1 MQTSASSQAASSSS
15 AKSSNNPIP
24 YTIMHL
30 PLDIFLALRYL
41 RPKRTFVSF
50 ITLLSILGPTLGVA
64 ILLIVNS
71 IMAGFGKDI
80 QENIMS
86 WQAHLHVF
94 PNMKTTM
101 DEPEKIMDILEKHG
115 VKASPLIQD
124 SALIQV
130 RATTL
135 SGDTEQLIQPKVV
148 YGIDPDREGAVT
160 GLKGAMLYGKFNIEE
175 GEAIV
180 GDRLASSTGLRIGS
194 SFLIHSPARL
204 TQNVKWDQ
212 DGQVHIGQPDEVY
225 LPEEV
230 KVVGIFSMG
239 FAEFDENVIFVR
251 RDQAADLFGY
261 DWGSA
266 TSIQGKVPDPMQMD
280 KLVQELTG
288 LINEPNRLRQFRI
301 VTWKERNMMLFNTL
315 QVEKKL
321 MAFLMT
327 FILLVASFSIAA
339 TLITVVV
346 QKTREIG
353 TLKAVGVSSWTV
365 ARIFMFQGA
374 VIGVF
379 GTTFGITLGLL
390 VIHYRNAIAAV
401 LSKIMGHDV
410 FPAELYH
417 LNHLPALWTASD
429 LVTVSILSM
438 TVCIL
443 AALIP
448 AIFASALPPAKSLQD
463 NN

>member
-1 MQTSASSQAASSSS
+1 
-15 AKSSNNPIP
+15 
-24 YTIMHL
+24 MHL

-94 PNMKTTM
+94 PNMKSTM
-101 DEPEKIMDILEKHG
+101 DEPDKIIEILEKHG

-130 RATTL
+130 KASTL
-135 SGDTEQLIQPKVV
+135 SGEEEQVIQPKVV
-148 YGIDPDREGAVT
+148 YGIDPAREGEVT
-160 GLKGAMLYGKFNIEE
+160 GIKGAMIYGKFDIEE
-175 GEAIV
+175 GEALV
-180 GDRLASSTGLRIGS
+180 GDRLANAVGLRIGS

-204 TQNVKWDQ
+204 TQNVKWDK
-212 DGQVHIGQPDEVY
+212 DGQVHVGQPDEVY

-251 RDQAADLFGY
+251 RDQAADLFGF
-261 DWGSA
+261 DWGTA
-266 TSIQGKVPDPMQMD
+266 TSVQGKVPDPMQMD
-280 KLVQELTG
+280 KLVKELNDD
-288 LINEPNRLRQFRI
+288 INEPNRLRRFKI
-301 VTWKERNMMLFNTL
+301 VTWKERNQMLFNTL

-374 VIGVF
+374 AIGVF

-390 VIHYRNAIAAV
+390 VIHYRNAIAAI
-401 LSKIMGHDV
+401 LSKILGHDV
-410 FPAELYH
+410 FPPELYH
-417 LNHLPALWTASD
+417 LNHLPALWTGKD

>member
-1 MQTSASSQAASSSS
+1 
-15 AKSSNNPIP
+15 
-24 YTIMHL
+24 MHL

-94 PNMKTTM
+94 PNMKSTM
-101 DEPEKIMDILEKHG
+101 DDPEKIIGILEKHG

-130 RATTL
+130 KASTL
-135 SGDTEQLIQPKVV
+135 SGETEQVIQPKVV
-148 YGIDPDREGAVT
+148 YGIDPAREGEVT
-160 GLKGAMLYGKFNIEE
+160 GIKGAMIYGKFDIEE
-175 GEAIV
+175 GEALV
-180 GDRLASSTGLRIGS
+180 GDRLANAVGLRIGA

-204 TQNVKWDQ
+204 TQNVKWDK
-212 DGQVHIGQPDEVY
+212 DGQVHVGQPDEVY

-261 DWGSA
+261 DWGTA
-266 TSIQGKVPDPMQMD
+266 TSVQGKVPDPMQMD
-280 KLVQELTG
+280 KLMQELNG
-288 LINEPNRLRQFRI
+288 DINEPNRLRRFKI
-301 VTWKERNMMLFNTL
+301 VTWKERNQMLFSTL

-374 VIGVF
+374 AIGVF

-390 VIHYRNAIAAV
+390 VIHYRNAIAAI
-401 LSKIMGHDV
+401 LSKILGHDV
-410 FPAELYH
+410 FPPELYH
-417 LNHLPALWTASD
+417 LNHLPALWTAND

>member
-1 MQTSASSQAASSSS
+1 
-15 AKSSNNPIP
+15 
-24 YTIMHL
+24 MHL
-30 PLDIFLALRYL
+30 PIDIFLALRYL

-94 PNMKTTM
+94 PNMKSTM
-101 DEPEKIMDILEKHG
+101 DEPDKIIEILEKHG

-130 RATTL
+130 KASTL
-135 SGDTEQLIQPKVV
+135 SGEEEQVIQPKVV
-148 YGIDPDREGAVT
+148 YGIDPAREGEVT
-160 GLKGAMLYGKFNIEE
+160 GIKGAMIYGKFDIEE
-175 GEAIV
+175 GEALV
-180 GDRLASSTGLRIGS
+180 GDRLANAVGLRIGS

-204 TQNVKWDQ
+204 TQNVKWDK
-212 DGQVHIGQPDEVY
+212 DGQVHVGQPDEVY

-251 RDQAADLFGY
+251 RDQAADLFGF
-261 DWGSA
+261 DWGTA
-266 TSIQGKVPDPMQMD
+266 TSVQGKVPDPMQMD
-280 KLVQELTG
+280 KLVKELNDD
-288 LINEPNRLRQFRI
+288 INEPNRLRRFKI
-301 VTWKERNMMLFNTL
+301 VTWKERNQMLFNTL

-374 VIGVF
+374 AIGVF

-390 VIHYRNAIAAV
+390 VIHYRNAIAAI
-401 LSKIMGHDV
+401 LSKILGHDV
-410 FPAELYH
+410 FPPELYH
-417 LNHLPALWTASD
+417 LNHLPALWTGND

>member
-1 MQTSASSQAASSSS
+1 
-15 AKSSNNPIP
+15 
-24 YTIMHL
+24 MHL

-94 PNMKTTM
+94 PNMKSTM
-101 DEPEKIMDILEKHG
+101 DDPEKIIEILEKHG

-130 RATTL
+130 KASTL
-135 SGDTEQLIQPKVV
+135 SGESEQIIQPKVV
-148 YGIDPDREGAVT
+148 YGIDPAREGEVT
-160 GLKGAMLYGKFNIEE
+160 GIKGAMIYGKYDIEE

-180 GDRLASSTGLRIGS
+180 GDRLASATGLRIGS

-204 TQNVKWDQ
+204 TQNVKWDK
-212 DGQVHIGQPDEVY
+212 DGQVHVGQPDEVY

-239 FAEFDENVIFVR
+239 FAEFDDNVIFVR

-261 DWGSA
+261 DWGTA
-266 TSIQGKVPDPMQMD
+266 TSVEGKVPDPMQMD
-280 KLVQELTG
+280 KLMQELNSS
-288 LINEPNRLRQFRI
+288 INEPNRLRRFKI
-301 VTWKERNMMLFNTL
+301 VTWKERNQMLFSTL

-374 VIGVF
+374 AIGVF

-390 VIHYRNAIAAV
+390 VIHYRNAIAAI

-410 FPAELYH
+410 FPPELYH

>member
-1 MQTSASSQAASSSS
+1 
-15 AKSSNNPIP
+15 
-24 YTIMHL
+24 MHL
-30 PLDIFLALRYL
+30 PIDIFLALRYL

-94 PNMKTTM
+94 PNMKSTM
-101 DEPEKIMDILEKHG
+101 DEPDKIIEILEKHG

-124 SALIQV
+124 SALIQ
-130 RATTL
+130 AKASTL
-135 SGDTEQLIQPKVV
+135 SGEDEQVIQPKVV
-148 YGIDPDREGAVT
+148 YGIDPAREGEVT
-160 GLKGAMLYGKFNIEE
+160 GIKGAMIYGKFDIEE
-175 GEAIV
+175 GEALI
-180 GDRLASSTGLRIGS
+180 GDRLASAVGLRIGS

-204 TQNVKWDQ
+204 TQNVKWDK
-212 DGQVHIGQPDEVY
+212 DGQVHVGQPDEVY

-239 FAEFDENVIFVR
+239 FAEFDESVIFVR

-261 DWGSA
+261 DWGTA
-266 TSIQGKVPDPMQMD
+266 TSVQGKVPDPMSMD
-280 KLVQELTG
+280 KLVQELNG
-288 LINEPNRLRQFRI
+288 DINEPNRLRRFKI
-301 VTWKERNMMLFNTL
+301 VTWKERNQMLFNTL

-374 VIGVF
+374 AIGVF

-390 VIHYRNAIAAV
+390 VIHYRNGIAAI
-401 LSKIMGHDV
+401 LSKILGHDV
-410 FPAELYH
+410 FPPELYH
-417 LNHLPALWTASD
+417 LNHLPALWTSSD

>member
-1 MQTSASSQAASSSS
+1 
-15 AKSSNNPIP
+15 
-24 YTIMHL
+24 MHL

-101 DEPEKIMDILEKHG
+101 DEPEKIMEILEKHG

>member
-1 MQTSASSQAASSSS
+1 
-15 AKSSNNPIP
+15 
-24 YTIMHL
+24 MHL

-94 PNMKTTM
+94 PNMKSTM
-101 DEPEKIMDILEKHG
+101 DDPEKIIEILEKHG

-130 RATTL
+130 KASTL
-135 SGDTEQLIQPKVV
+135 SGETEQVIQPKVV
-148 YGIDPDREGAVT
+148 YGIDPAREGEVT
-160 GLKGAMLYGKFNIEE
+160 GIKGAMIYGKFDIEE
-175 GEAIV
+175 GEALV
-180 GDRLASSTGLRIGS
+180 GDRLANAVGLRIGS

-204 TQNVKWDQ
+204 TQNVKWDK
-212 DGQVHIGQPDEVY
+212 DGQVHVGQPDEVY

-261 DWGSA
+261 DWGTA
-266 TSIQGKVPDPMQMD
+266 TSVQGKVPDPMQMD
-280 KLVQELTG
+280 KLMQELNSS
-288 LINEPNRLRQFRI
+288 INEPNRLRRFKI
-301 VTWKERNMMLFNTL
+301 VTWKERNQMLFSTL

-374 VIGVF
+374 AIGVF

-390 VIHYRNAIAAV
+390 VIHYRNAIAAI

-410 FPAELYH
+410 FPPELYH
-417 LNHLPALWTASD
+417 LNHLPALWTGSD

>member
-1 MQTSASSQAASSSS
+1 
-15 AKSSNNPIP
+15 
-24 YTIMHL
+24 
-30 PLDIFLALRYL
+30 
-41 RPKRTFVSF
+41 SF

-94 PNMKTTM
+94 PNMKSTM
-101 DEPEKIMDILEKHG
+101 DDPEKIIEILEKHG

-130 RATTL
+130 KASTL
-135 SGDTEQLIQPKVV
+135 SGETEQVIQPKVV
-148 YGIDPDREGAVT
+148 YGIDPAREGEVT
-160 GLKGAMLYGKFNIEE
+160 GIKGAMIYGKFDIEE
-175 GEAIV
+175 GEALV
-180 GDRLASSTGLRIGS
+180 GDRLANAVGLRIGS

-204 TQNVKWDQ
+204 TQNVKWDK
-212 DGQVHIGQPDEVY
+212 DGQVHVGQPDEVY

-261 DWGSA
+261 DWGTA
-266 TSIQGKVPDPMQMD
+266 TSVQGKVPDPMQMD
-280 KLVQELTG
+280 KLMQELNSS
-288 LINEPNRLRQFRI
+288 INEPNRLRRFKI
-301 VTWKERNMMLFNTL
+301 VTWKERNQMLFSTL

-374 VIGVF
+374 AIGVF

-390 VIHYRNAIAAV
+390 VIHYRNAIAAI

-410 FPAELYH
+410 FPPELYH

>member
-1 MQTSASSQAASSSS
+1 M
-15 AKSSNNPIP
+15 
-24 YTIMHL
+24 
-30 PLDIFLALRYL
+30 RYL

-94 PNMKTTM
+94 PNMKSTM
-101 DEPEKIMDILEKHG
+101 DNPEKIIEILEKHG

-130 RATTL
+130 KASTL
-135 SGDTEQLIQPKVV
+135 SGESEQIIQPKVV
-148 YGIDPDREGAVT
+148 YGIDPAREGEVT
-160 GLKGAMLYGKFNIEE
+160 GIKGAMIYGKFDIEE
-175 GEAIV
+175 GEALV
-180 GDRLASSTGLRIGS
+180 GDRLANAVGLRIGS

-204 TQNVKWDQ
+204 TQNVKWDK
-212 DGQVHIGQPDEVY
+212 DGQVHVGQPDEVY

-261 DWGSA
+261 DWGTA
-266 TSIQGKVPDPMQMD
+266 TSVQGKVPDPMQMD
-280 KLVQELTG
+280 KLMQELNSS
-288 LINEPNRLRQFRI
+288 INEPNRLRRFKI
-301 VTWKERNMMLFNTL
+301 VTWKERNQMLFSTL

-374 VIGVF
+374 AIGVF

-390 VIHYRNAIAAV
+390 VIHYRNAIAAI

-410 FPAELYH
+410 FPPELYH

-463 NN
+463 DN

>member
-1 MQTSASSQAASSSS
+1 
-15 AKSSNNPIP
+15 
-24 YTIMHL
+24 MHL

-94 PNMKTTM
+94 PNMKSTM
-101 DEPEKIMDILEKHG
+101 DEPEKIIEILEKHG

-130 RATTL
+130 KASTL
-135 SGDTEQLIQPKVV
+135 SGETEQVIQPKVV
-148 YGIDPDREGAVT
+148 YGIDPAREGEVT
-160 GLKGAMLYGKFNIEE
+160 GIKGAMIYGKFDIEE
-175 GEAIV
+175 GEALV
-180 GDRLASSTGLRIGS
+180 GDRLANAVGLRIGS

-204 TQNVKWDQ
+204 TQNVKWDK
-212 DGQVHIGQPDEVY
+212 DGQVHVGQPDEVY

-261 DWGSA
+261 DWGTA
-266 TSIQGKVPDPMQMD
+266 TSVQGKVPDPMQMD
-280 KLVQELTG
+280 KLIQELNG
-288 LINEPNRLRQFRI
+288 DINEPNRLRRFKI
-301 VTWKERNMMLFNTL
+301 VTWKERNQMLFSTL

-374 VIGVF
+374 AIGVF

-390 VIHYRNAIAAV
+390 VIHYRNAIAAI
-401 LSKIMGHDV
+401 LSKILGHDV
-410 FPAELYH
+410 FPPELYH
-417 LNHLPALWTASD
+417 LNHLPALWTAND

>member
-1 MQTSASSQAASSSS
+1 
-15 AKSSNNPIP
+15 
-24 YTIMHL
+24 MHL

-101 DEPEKIMDILEKHG
+101 DEPEKIIELLEKHG

-130 RATTL
+130 RASTL
-135 SGDTEQLIQPKVV
+135 SGESEQVIQPKVV
-148 YGIDPDREGAVT
+148 YGIDPAREGEVT
-160 GLKGAMLYGKFNIEE
+160 GIKGAMIYGKFDIEE
-175 GEAIV
+175 GEALV
-180 GDRLASSTGLRIGS
+180 GDRLANAVGLRIGS

-204 TQNVKWDQ
+204 TQNVKWDK
-212 DGQVHIGQPDEVY
+212 DGQVHVGQPDEVY

-261 DWGSA
+261 DWGTA
-266 TSIQGKVPDPMQMD
+266 TSVQGKVPDPMQMD
-280 KLVQELTG
+280 KLMQELNSS
-288 LINEPNRLRQFRI
+288 INEPNRLRRFKI
-301 VTWKERNMMLFNTL
+301 VTWKERNQMLFSTL

-353 TLKAVGVSSWTV
+353 TLKTVGVSSWTV

-374 VIGVF
+374 AIGVF

-390 VIHYRNAIAAV
+390 VIHYRNAIAAI

-410 FPAELYH
+410 FPPELYH

>member
-1 MQTSASSQAASSSS
+1 
-15 AKSSNNPIP
+15 
-24 YTIMHL
+24 MHL

-94 PNMKTTM
+94 PNMKSTM
-101 DEPEKIMDILEKHG
+101 DEPEKIIEILEKHG
-115 VKASPLIQD
+115 IKASPLIQD

-130 RATTL
+130 KASTL
-135 SGDTEQLIQPKVV
+135 SGETEQVIQPKVV
-148 YGIDPDREGAVT
+148 YGIDPDREGEVT
-160 GLKGAMLYGKFNIEE
+160 GIKGAMIYGKFDIEE
-175 GEAIV
+175 GEALV
-180 GDRLASSTGLRIGS
+180 GDRLANAVGLRIGS

-204 TQNVKWDQ
+204 TQNVKWDK
-212 DGQVHIGQPDEVY
+212 DGQVHVGQPDEVY

-261 DWGSA
+261 DWGTA
-266 TSIQGKVPDPMQMD
+266 TSVQGKVPDPMQMD
-280 KLVQELTG
+280 KLMQELNSS
-288 LINEPNRLRQFRI
+288 INEPNRLRRFKI
-301 VTWKERNMMLFNTL
+301 VTWKERNQMLFSTL

-374 VIGVF
+374 AIGVF

-390 VIHYRNAIAAV
+390 VIHYRNGIAAI

-410 FPAELYH
+410 FPPELYH

>member
-1 MQTSASSQAASSSS
+1 
-15 AKSSNNPIP
+15 
-24 YTIMHL
+24 MHL

-94 PNMKTTM
+94 PNMKSTM
-101 DEPEKIMDILEKHG
+101 DEPEKIIEILEKHG

-130 RATTL
+130 KASTL
-135 SGDTEQLIQPKVV
+135 SGETEQVIQPKVV
-148 YGIDPDREGAVT
+148 YGIDPAREGEVT
-160 GLKGAMLYGKFNIEE
+160 GIQGAMIYGKFDIEE
-175 GEAIV
+175 GEALV
-180 GDRLASSTGLRIGS
+180 GDRLANAVGLRIGS

-204 TQNVKWDQ
+204 TQNVKWDK
-212 DGQVHIGQPDEVY
+212 DGQVHVGQPDEVY

-261 DWGSA
+261 DWGTA
-266 TSIQGKVPDPMQMD
+266 TSVQGKVPDPMQMD
-280 KLVQELTG
+280 KLMQELNG
-288 LINEPNRLRQFRI
+288 DINEPNRLRRFKI
-301 VTWKERNMMLFNTL
+301 VTWKERNQMLFSTL

-374 VIGVF
+374 AIGVF

-390 VIHYRNAIAAV
+390 VIHYRNAIAAI
-401 LSKIMGHDV
+401 LSKILGHDV
-410 FPAELYH
+410 FPPELYH
-417 LNHLPALWTASD
+417 LNHLPALWTAND

>member
-1 MQTSASSQAASSSS
+1 
-15 AKSSNNPIP
+15 
-24 YTIMHL
+24 MHL

-94 PNMKTTM
+94 PNMKSTM
-101 DEPEKIMDILEKHG
+101 DEPEKIIEILEKHG

-130 RATTL
+130 KASTL
-135 SGDTEQLIQPKVV
+135 SGETEQVIQPKVV
-148 YGIDPDREGAVT
+148 YGIDPAREGEVT
-160 GLKGAMLYGKFNIEE
+160 GIKGAMIYGKFDIEE
-175 GEAIV
+175 GEARV
-180 GDRLASSTGLRIGS
+180 GDRLANAVGLRIGS

-204 TQNVKWDQ
+204 TQNVKWDK
-212 DGQVHIGQPDEVY
+212 DGQVHVGQPDEVY

-261 DWGSA
+261 DWGTA
-266 TSIQGKVPDPMQMD
+266 TSVQGKVPDPMQMD
-280 KLVQELTG
+280 KLMQELNG
-288 LINEPNRLRQFRI
+288 DINEPNRLRRFKI
-301 VTWKERNMMLFNTL
+301 VTWKERNQMLFSTL

-374 VIGVF
+374 AIGVF

-390 VIHYRNAIAAV
+390 VIHYRNAIAAI
-401 LSKIMGHDV
+401 LSKILGHDV
-410 FPAELYH
+410 FPPELYH
-417 LNHLPALWTASD
+417 LNHLPALWTAND

>member
-1 MQTSASSQAASSSS
+1 
-15 AKSSNNPIP
+15 
-24 YTIMHL
+24 MHL

-94 PNMKTTM
+94 PNMKSTM
-101 DEPEKIMDILEKHG
+101 DEPEKIIEILEKHG

-130 RATTL
+130 KASTL
-135 SGDTEQLIQPKVV
+135 SGETEQVIQPKVV
-148 YGIDPDREGAVT
+148 YGIDPAREGEVT
-160 GLKGAMLYGKFNIEE
+160 GIKGAMIYGKFDIEE
-175 GEAIV
+175 GEALI
-180 GDRLASSTGLRIGS
+180 GDRLANAVGLRIGS

-204 TQNVKWDQ
+204 TQNVKWDK
-212 DGQVHIGQPDEVY
+212 DGQVHVGQPDEVY

-261 DWGSA
+261 DWGTA
-266 TSIQGKVPDPMQMD
+266 TSVQGKVPDPMQMD
-280 KLVQELTG
+280 KLMQELNG
-288 LINEPNRLRQFRI
+288 DINEPNRLRRFKI
-301 VTWKERNMMLFNTL
+301 VTWKERNQMLFSTL

-374 VIGVF
+374 AIGVF

-390 VIHYRNAIAAV
+390 VIHYRNAIAAI
-401 LSKIMGHDV
+401 LSKILGHDV
-410 FPAELYH
+410 FPPELYH
-417 LNHLPALWTASD
+417 LNHLPALWTAND

>member
-1 MQTSASSQAASSSS
+1 
-15 AKSSNNPIP
+15 
-24 YTIMHL
+24 MHL

-64 ILLIVNS
+64 SLLIVKS

-94 PNMKTTM
+94 PNMKSTM
-101 DEPEKIMDILEKHG
+101 DEPEKIIEILEKHG

-130 RATTL
+130 KASTL
-135 SGDTEQLIQPKVV
+135 SGETEQVIQPKVV
-148 YGIDPDREGAVT
+148 YGIDPAREGEVT
-160 GLKGAMLYGKFNIEE
+160 GIKGAMIYGKFDIEE
-175 GEAIV
+175 GEALI
-180 GDRLASSTGLRIGS
+180 GDRLANAVGLRIGS

-204 TQNVKWDQ
+204 TQNVKWDK
-212 DGQVHIGQPDEVY
+212 DGQVHVGQPDEVY

-261 DWGSA
+261 DWGTA
-266 TSIQGKVPDPMQMD
+266 TSVQGKVPDPMQMD
-280 KLVQELTG
+280 KLMQELNG
-288 LINEPNRLRQFRI
+288 DINEPNRLRRFKI
-301 VTWKERNMMLFNTL
+301 VTWKERNQMLFSTL

-374 VIGVF
+374 AIGVF

-390 VIHYRNAIAAV
+390 VIHYRNAIAAI

-410 FPAELYH
+410 FPPELYH

>member
-1 MQTSASSQAASSSS
+1 
-15 AKSSNNPIP
+15 
-24 YTIMHL
+24 MHL

-94 PNMKTTM
+94 PNMKSTM
-101 DEPEKIMDILEKHG
+101 DEPDKIIEILEKHG

-130 RATTL
+130 KASTL
-135 SGDTEQLIQPKVV
+135 SGEEEQVIQPKVV
-148 YGIDPDREGAVT
+148 YGIDPAREGEVT
-160 GLKGAMLYGKFNIEE
+160 GIKGAMIYGKFDIEE
-175 GEAIV
+175 GEALV
-180 GDRLASSTGLRIGS
+180 GDRLANAVGLRIGS

-204 TQNVKWDQ
+204 TQNVKWDK
-212 DGQVHIGQPDEVY
+212 DGQVHVGQPDEVY

-239 FAEFDENVIFVR
+239 FAEFDESVIFVR
-251 RDQAADLFGY
+251 RDQAADLFGF
-261 DWGSA
+261 DWGTA
-266 TSIQGKVPDPMQMD
+266 TSVQGKVPDPMQMD
-280 KLVQELTG
+280 KLVKELNDD
-288 LINEPNRLRQFRI
+288 INEPNRLRRFKI
-301 VTWKERNMMLFNTL
+301 VTWKERNQMLFNTL

-374 VIGVF
+374 AIGVF

-390 VIHYRNAIAAV
+390 VIHYRNGIAAI
-401 LSKIMGHDV
+401 LSKILGHDV
-410 FPAELYH
+410 FPPELYH

>member
-1 MQTSASSQAASSSS
+1 
-15 AKSSNNPIP
+15 
-24 YTIMHL
+24 MHL

-94 PNMKTTM
+94 PNMKSTM
-101 DEPEKIMDILEKHG
+101 DEPEKIIEILEKHG

-130 RATTL
+130 KASTL
-135 SGDTEQLIQPKVV
+135 SGETEQVIQPKVV
-148 YGIDPDREGAVT
+148 YGIDPAREGEVT
-160 GLKGAMLYGKFNIEE
+160 GIKGAMIYGKFDIEE
-175 GEAIV
+175 GEALV
-180 GDRLASSTGLRIGS
+180 GDRLANAVGLRIGS

-204 TQNVKWDQ
+204 TQNVKWDK
-212 DGQVHIGQPDEVY
+212 DGQVHVGQPDEVY

-239 FAEFDENVIFVR
+239 FAEFDESVIFVR

-261 DWGSA
+261 DWGTA
-266 TSIQGKVPDPMQMD
+266 TSVQGKVPDPMQMD
-280 KLVQELTG
+280 KLMQELNG
-288 LINEPNRLRQFRI
+288 DINEPNRLRRFKI
-301 VTWKERNMMLFNTL
+301 VTWKERNQMLFSTL

-374 VIGVF
+374 AIGVF

-390 VIHYRNAIAAV
+390 VIHYRNAIAAI
-401 LSKIMGHDV
+401 LSKILGHDV
-410 FPAELYH
+410 FPPELYH
-417 LNHLPALWTASD
+417 LNHLPALWTAND

>member
-1 MQTSASSQAASSSS
+1 
-15 AKSSNNPIP
+15 
-24 YTIMHL
+24 MHL

-94 PNMKTTM
+94 PNMKSTM
-101 DEPEKIMDILEKHG
+101 DEPEKIIEILEKHG

-130 RATTL
+130 KANTL
-135 SGDTEQLIQPKVV
+135 SGETEQVIQPKVV
-148 YGIDPDREGAVT
+148 YGIDPAREGEVT
-160 GLKGAMLYGKFNIEE
+160 GIKGAMIYGKFDIEE
-175 GEAIV
+175 GEALV
-180 GDRLASSTGLRIGS
+180 GDRLANAVGLRIGS

-204 TQNVKWDQ
+204 TQNVKWDK
-212 DGQVHIGQPDEVY
+212 DGQVHVGQPDEVY

-261 DWGSA
+261 DWGTA
-266 TSIQGKVPDPMQMD
+266 TSVQGKVPDPMQMD
-280 KLVQELTG
+280 KLMQELNG
-288 LINEPNRLRQFRI
+288 DINEPNRLRRFKI
-301 VTWKERNMMLFNTL
+301 VTWKERNQMLFSTL

-374 VIGVF
+374 AIGVF

-390 VIHYRNAIAAV
+390 VIHYRNAIAAI
-401 LSKIMGHDV
+401 LSKILGHDV
-410 FPAELYH
+410 FPPELYH
-417 LNHLPALWTASD
+417 LNHLPALWTAND

>member
-1 MQTSASSQAASSSS
+1 
-15 AKSSNNPIP
+15 
-24 YTIMHL
+24 MHL

-94 PNMKTTM
+94 PNMKSTM
-101 DEPEKIMDILEKHG
+101 DNPEKIIEILEKHG

-130 RATTL
+130 KASTL
-135 SGDTEQLIQPKVV
+135 SGESEQIIQPKVV
-148 YGIDPDREGAVT
+148 YGIDPAREGEVT
-160 GLKGAMLYGKFNIEE
+160 GIKGAMIYGKFDIEE
-175 GEAIV
+175 GEALV
-180 GDRLASSTGLRIGS
+180 GDRLANAVGLRIGS

-204 TQNVKWDQ
+204 TQNVKWDK
-212 DGQVHIGQPDEVY
+212 DGQVHVGQPDEVY

-261 DWGSA
+261 DWGTA
-266 TSIQGKVPDPMQMD
+266 TSVQGKVPDPMQMD
-280 KLVQELTG
+280 KLMQELNSS
-288 LINEPNRLRQFRI
+288 INEPNRLRRFQI
-301 VTWKERNMMLFNTL
+301 VTWKERNQMLFSTL

-374 VIGVF
+374 AIGVF

-390 VIHYRNAIAAV
+390 VIHYRNAIAAI

-410 FPAELYH
+410 FPPELYH

-443 AALIP
+443 AA
-448 AIFASALPPAKSLQD
+448 
-463 NN
+463 

>member
-1 MQTSASSQAASSSS
+1 
-15 AKSSNNPIP
+15 
-24 YTIMHL
+24 MHL

-94 PNMKTTM
+94 PNMKSTM
-101 DEPEKIMDILEKHG
+101 DDPEKIIAILEKHG

-130 RATTL
+130 KASTL
-135 SGDTEQLIQPKVV
+135 SGETEQVIQPKVV
-148 YGIDPDREGAVT
+148 YGIDPAREGEVT
-160 GLKGAMLYGKFNIEE
+160 GIKGAMIYGKFDIEE
-175 GEAIV
+175 GEALI
-180 GDRLASSTGLRIGS
+180 GDRLANAVGLRIGS

-204 TQNVKWDQ
+204 TQNVKWDK
-212 DGQVHIGQPDEVY
+212 DGQVHVGQPDEVY

-261 DWGSA
+261 DWGTA
-266 TSIQGKVPDPMQMD
+266 TSVQGKVPDPMQMD
-280 KLVQELTG
+280 KLMQELNG
-288 LINEPNRLRQFRI
+288 DINEPNRLRRFKI
-301 VTWKERNMMLFNTL
+301 VTWKERNQMLFSTL

-374 VIGVF
+374 AIGVF

-390 VIHYRNAIAAV
+390 VIHYRNAIAAI
-401 LSKIMGHDV
+401 LSKILGHDV
-410 FPAELYH
+410 FPPELYH
-417 LNHLPALWTASD
+417 LNHLPALWTAND

>member
-1 MQTSASSQAASSSS
+1 
-15 AKSSNNPIP
+15 
-24 YTIMHL
+24 MHL

-94 PNMKTTM
+94 PNMKSTM
-101 DEPEKIMDILEKHG
+101 DEPDKIIEILEKHG

-130 RATTL
+130 KASTL
-135 SGDTEQLIQPKVV
+135 SGEEEQVIQPKVV
-148 YGIDPDREGAVT
+148 YGIDPAREGEVT
-160 GLKGAMLYGKFNIEE
+160 GIKGAMIYGKFDIEE
-175 GEAIV
+175 GEALV
-180 GDRLASSTGLRIGS
+180 GDRLANAVGLRIGS

-204 TQNVKWDQ
+204 TQNVKWDK
-212 DGQVHIGQPDEVY
+212 DGQVHVGQPDEVY

-251 RDQAADLFGY
+251 RDQAADLFGF
-261 DWGSA
+261 DWGTA
-266 TSIQGKVPDPMQMD
+266 TSVQGKVPDPMQMD
-280 KLVQELTG
+280 KLVKELNDD
-288 LINEPNRLRQFRI
+288 INEPNRLRRFKI
-301 VTWKERNMMLFNTL
+301 VTWKERNQMLFNTL

-374 VIGVF
+374 AIGVF

-390 VIHYRNAIAAV
+390 VIHYRNAIAAI
-401 LSKIMGHDV
+401 LSKILGHDV
-410 FPAELYH
+410 FPPELYH
-417 LNHLPALWTASD
+417 LNHLPALWTAND

>member
-1 MQTSASSQAASSSS
+1 
-15 AKSSNNPIP
+15 
-24 YTIMHL
+24 MHL

-94 PNMKTTM
+94 PNMKSTM
-101 DEPEKIMDILEKHG
+101 DDPEKIIEILEKHG

-130 RATTL
+130 KASTL
-135 SGDTEQLIQPKVV
+135 SGETEQVIQPKVV
-148 YGIDPDREGAVT
+148 YGIDPAREGEVT
-160 GLKGAMLYGKFNIEE
+160 GIKGAMIYGKFDIEE
-175 GEAIV
+175 GEALV
-180 GDRLASSTGLRIGS
+180 GDRLANAVGLRIGS

-204 TQNVKWDQ
+204 TQNVKWDK
-212 DGQVHIGQPDEVY
+212 DGQVHVGQPDEVY

-261 DWGSA
+261 DWGTA
-266 TSIQGKVPDPMQMD
+266 TSVQGKVPDPMQMD
-280 KLVQELTG
+280 KLMQELNG
-288 LINEPNRLRQFRI
+288 DINEPNRLRRFKI
-301 VTWKERNMMLFNTL
+301 VTWKERNQMLFSTL

-374 VIGVF
+374 AIGVF

-390 VIHYRNAIAAV
+390 VIHYRNAIAAI
-401 LSKIMGHDV
+401 LSKILGHDV
-410 FPAELYH
+410 FPPELYH
-417 LNHLPALWTASD
+417 LNHLPALWTAND

>member
-1 MQTSASSQAASSSS
+1 
-15 AKSSNNPIP
+15 
-24 YTIMHL
+24 MHL

-94 PNMKTTM
+94 PNMKSTM
-101 DEPEKIMDILEKHG
+101 DEPEKIIEILEKHG

-130 RATTL
+130 KASTL
-135 SGDTEQLIQPKVV
+135 SGETEQVIQPKVV
-148 YGIDPDREGAVT
+148 YGIDPAREGEVT
-160 GLKGAMLYGKFNIEE
+160 GIKGAMIYGKFDIEE
-175 GEAIV
+175 GEALV
-180 GDRLASSTGLRIGS
+180 GDRLANAVGLRIGS

-204 TQNVKWDQ
+204 TQNVKWDK
-212 DGQVHIGQPDEVY
+212 DGQVHVGQPDEVY

-239 FAEFDENVIFVR
+239 FAEFDEKVIFVR

-261 DWGSA
+261 DWGTA
-266 TSIQGKVPDPMQMD
+266 TSVQGKVPDPMQMD
-280 KLVQELTG
+280 KLMQELNG
-288 LINEPNRLRQFRI
+288 DINEPNRLRRFKI
-301 VTWKERNMMLFNTL
+301 VTWKERNQMLFSTL

-374 VIGVF
+374 AIGVF

-390 VIHYRNAIAAV
+390 VIHYRNAIAAI
-401 LSKIMGHDV
+401 LSKILGHDV
-410 FPAELYH
+410 FPPELYH
-417 LNHLPALWTASD
+417 LNHLPALWTAND

>member
-1 MQTSASSQAASSSS
+1 
-15 AKSSNNPIP
+15 
-24 YTIMHL
+24 MHL

-94 PNMKTTM
+94 PNMKSTM
-101 DEPEKIMDILEKHG
+101 DEPDKIIEILEKHG

-130 RATTL
+130 KASTL
-135 SGDTEQLIQPKVV
+135 SGETEQVIQPKVV
-148 YGIDPDREGAVT
+148 YGIDPAREGEVT
-160 GLKGAMLYGKFNIEE
+160 GIKGAMIYGKFDIEE
-175 GEAIV
+175 GEALV
-180 GDRLASSTGLRIGS
+180 GDRLANAVGLRIGS

-204 TQNVKWDQ
+204 TQNVKWDK
-212 DGQVHIGQPDEVY
+212 DGQVHVGQPDEVY

-239 FAEFDENVIFVR
+239 FAEFDESVIFVR
-251 RDQAADLFGY
+251 RDQAADLFGF
-261 DWGSA
+261 DWGTA
-266 TSIQGKVPDPMQMD
+266 TSVQGKVPDPMQMD
-280 KLVQELTG
+280 KLVKELNDD
-288 LINEPNRLRQFRI
+288 INEPNRLRRFKI
-301 VTWKERNMMLFNTL
+301 VTWKERNQMLFNTL

-346 QKTREIG
+346 QKTRELG

-374 VIGVF
+374 AIGVF

-390 VIHYRNAIAAV
+390 VIHYRNGIAAI
-401 LSKIMGHDV
+401 LSKILGHDV
-410 FPAELYH
+410 FPPELYH
-417 LNHLPALWTASD
+417 LNHLPALWTGSD

>member
-1 MQTSASSQAASSSS
+1 
-15 AKSSNNPIP
+15 
-24 YTIMHL
+24 MHL

-94 PNMKTTM
+94 PNMKSTM
-101 DEPEKIMDILEKHG
+101 DNPEKIIEILEKHS

-130 RATTL
+130 KASTL
-135 SGDTEQLIQPKVV
+135 SGESEQIIQPKVV
-148 YGIDPDREGAVT
+148 YGIDPAREGEVT
-160 GLKGAMLYGKFNIEE
+160 GIKGAMIYGKFDIEE
-175 GEAIV
+175 GEALV
-180 GDRLASSTGLRIGS
+180 GDRLANAVGLRIGS

-204 TQNVKWDQ
+204 TQNVKWDK
-212 DGQVHIGQPDEVY
+212 DGQVHVGQPDEVY

-261 DWGSA
+261 DWGTA
-266 TSIQGKVPDPMQMD
+266 TSVQGKVPDPMQMD
-280 KLVQELTG
+280 KLMQELNSS
-288 LINEPNRLRQFRI
+288 INEPNRLCRFKI
-301 VTWKERNMMLFNTL
+301 VTWKERNQMLFSTL

-374 VIGVF
+374 AIGVF

-390 VIHYRNAIAAV
+390 VIHYRNAIAAI

-410 FPAELYH
+410 FPPELYH

>member
-1 MQTSASSQAASSSS
+1 
-15 AKSSNNPIP
+15 
-24 YTIMHL
+24 MHL

-94 PNMKTTM
+94 PNMKSTM
-101 DEPEKIMDILEKHG
+101 DEPEKIIEILEKHG

-130 RATTL
+130 KASTL
-135 SGDTEQLIQPKVV
+135 SGETEQVIQPKVV
-148 YGIDPDREGAVT
+148 YGIDPAREGEVT
-160 GLKGAMLYGKFNIEE
+160 GIKGAMIYGKFDIEE
-175 GEAIV
+175 GEALV
-180 GDRLASSTGLRIGS
+180 GDRLANAVGLRIGS

-204 TQNVKWDQ
+204 TQNVKWDK
-212 DGQVHIGQPDEVY
+212 DGQVHVGQPDEVY

-261 DWGSA
+261 DWGTA
-266 TSIQGKVPDPMQMD
+266 TSVQGKVPDPMQMD
-280 KLVQELTG
+280 KLMQELNG
-288 LINEPNRLRQFRI
+288 DINEPNRLRRFKI
-301 VTWKERNMMLFNTL
+301 VTWKERDQMLFSTL

-374 VIGVF
+374 AIGVF

-390 VIHYRNAIAAV
+390 VIHYRNAIAAI
-401 LSKIMGHDV
+401 LSNSLGHDV
-410 FPAELYH
+410 FPPELYH
-417 LNHLPALWTASD
+417 LNHLPALWTAND

>member
-1 MQTSASSQAASSSS
+1 
-15 AKSSNNPIP
+15 
-24 YTIMHL
+24 MHL

-94 PNMKTTM
+94 PNMKSTM
-101 DEPEKIMDILEKHG
+101 DDPEKIIEILEKHG

-130 RATTL
+130 KASTL
-135 SGDTEQLIQPKVV
+135 SGETEQVIQPKVV
-148 YGIDPDREGAVT
+148 YGIDPAREGEVT
-160 GLKGAMLYGKFNIEE
+160 GIKGAMIYGKFDIEE

-180 GDRLASSTGLRIGS
+180 GDRLANAVGLRIGS

-204 TQNVKWDQ
+204 TQNVKWDK
-212 DGQVHIGQPDEVY
+212 DGQVHVGQPDEVY

-261 DWGSA
+261 DWGTA
-266 TSIQGKVPDPMQMD
+266 TSVQGKVPDPMQMD
-280 KLVQELTG
+280 KLMQELNSS
-288 LINEPNRLRQFRI
+288 INEPNRLRRFKI
-301 VTWKERNMMLFNTL
+301 VTWKERNQMLFSTL

-374 VIGVF
+374 AIGVF

-390 VIHYRNAIAAV
+390 VIHYRNAIAAI

-410 FPAELYH
+410 FPPELYH
-417 LNHLPALWTASD
+417 LNHLPALWTGSD

>member
-1 MQTSASSQAASSSS
+1 
-15 AKSSNNPIP
+15 
-24 YTIMHL
+24 MHL

-94 PNMKTTM
+94 PNMKSTM
-101 DEPEKIMDILEKHG
+101 DEPEKIIEILEKHG

-130 RATTL
+130 KASTL
-135 SGDTEQLIQPKVV
+135 SGETEQVIQPKVV
-148 YGIDPDREGAVT
+148 YGIDPAREGEVT
-160 GLKGAMLYGKFNIEE
+160 GIKGAMIYGKFDIEE
-175 GEAIV
+175 GEALV
-180 GDRLASSTGLRIGS
+180 GDRLANAVGLRIGS

-204 TQNVKWDQ
+204 TQNVKWDK
-212 DGQVHIGQPDEVY
+212 DGQVHVGQPDEVY

-261 DWGSA
+261 DWGTA
-266 TSIQGKVPDPMQMD
+266 TSVQGKVPDPMQMD
-280 KLVQELTG
+280 KLMQELNG
-288 LINEPNRLRQFRI
+288 DINELNRLRRFKI
-301 VTWKERNMMLFNTL
+301 VTWKERNQMLFSTL

-374 VIGVF
+374 AIGVF

-390 VIHYRNAIAAV
+390 VIHYRNAIAAI
-401 LSKIMGHDV
+401 LSKILGHDV
-410 FPAELYH
+410 FPPELYH
-417 LNHLPALWTASD
+417 LNHLPALWTAND

>member
-1 MQTSASSQAASSSS
+1 
-15 AKSSNNPIP
+15 
-24 YTIMHL
+24 MHI

-94 PNMKTTM
+94 PNMKSTM
-101 DEPEKIMDILEKHG
+101 DDPEKIIEILEKHG

-130 RATTL
+130 KASTL
-135 SGDTEQLIQPKVV
+135 SGESEQIIQPKVV
-148 YGIDPDREGAVT
+148 YGIDPAREGEVT
-160 GLKGAMLYGKFNIEE
+160 GIKGALIYGKFDIEE
-175 GEAIV
+175 GEALV
-180 GDRLASSTGLRIGS
+180 GDRLANAVGLRIGS

-204 TQNVKWDQ
+204 TQNVKWDK
-212 DGQVHIGQPDEVY
+212 DGQVHVGQPDEVY

-261 DWGSA
+261 DWGTA
-266 TSIQGKVPDPMQMD
+266 TSVQGKVPDPMQMD
-280 KLVQELTG
+280 KLMQELNSS
-288 LINEPNRLRQFRI
+288 INEPNRLRRFKI
-301 VTWKERNMMLFNTL
+301 VTWKERNQMLFSTL

-374 VIGVF
+374 AIGVF
-379 GTTFGITLGLL
+379 GTTYGITLGLL
-390 VIHYRNAIAAV
+390 VIHYRNAIAAI

-410 FPAELYH
+410 FPPELYH

>member
-1 MQTSASSQAASSSS
+1 
-15 AKSSNNPIP
+15 
-24 YTIMHL
+24 MHL

-94 PNMKTTM
+94 PNMKSTM
-101 DEPEKIMDILEKHG
+101 DDPEKIIEILEKHG

-130 RATTL
+130 KASTL
-135 SGDTEQLIQPKVV
+135 SGETEQVIQPKVV
-148 YGIDPDREGAVT
+148 YGIDPAREGEVT
-160 GLKGAMLYGKFNIEE
+160 GIKGAMIYGKFDIEE
-175 GEAIV
+175 GEALV
-180 GDRLASSTGLRIGS
+180 GDRLANAVGLRIGS

-204 TQNVKWDQ
+204 TQNVKWDK
-212 DGQVHIGQPDEVY
+212 DGQVHVGQPDEVY

-261 DWGSA
+261 DWGTA
-266 TSIQGKVPDPMQMD
+266 TSVQGKVPDPMQMD
-280 KLVQELTG
+280 KLMQELNG
-288 LINEPNRLRQFRI
+288 DINEPNRLRRFKI
-301 VTWKERNMMLFNTL
+301 VTWKERNQMLFSTL

-374 VIGVF
+374 AIGVF

-390 VIHYRNAIAAV
+390 VIHYRNAIAAI
-401 LSKIMGHDV
+401 LSKILRHDV
-410 FPAELYH
+410 FPPELYH
-417 LNHLPALWTASD
+417 LNHLPALWTAND

>member
-1 MQTSASSQAASSSS
+1 
-15 AKSSNNPIP
+15 
-24 YTIMHL
+24 MHL

-94 PNMKTTM
+94 PNMKSTM
-101 DEPEKIMDILEKHG
+101 DDPEKIIDILEKHG

-130 RATTL
+130 KASTL
-135 SGDTEQLIQPKVV
+135 SGESEQIIQPKVV
-148 YGIDPDREGAVT
+148 YGIDPARESEVT
-160 GLKGAMLYGKFNIEE
+160 GIKGAMIYGKYEIEE

-180 GDRLASSTGLRIGS
+180 GDRLASATGLRLGS

-204 TQNVKWDQ
+204 TQNVKWDK

-239 FAEFDENVIFVR
+239 FAEFDDNVIFVR

-261 DWGSA
+261 DWGTA
-266 TSIQGKVPDPMQMD
+266 TSVEGKVPDPMQMD
-280 KLVQELTG
+280 KLMQELNSS
-288 LINEPNRLRQFRI
+288 INEPNRLRRFKI
-301 VTWKERNMMLFNTL
+301 VTWKERNQMLFSTL

-374 VIGVF
+374 AIGVF

-390 VIHYRNAIAAV
+390 VIHYRNAIAAI
-401 LSKIMGHDV
+401 LSKILGHDV
-410 FPAELYH
+410 FPPELYH

>member
-1 MQTSASSQAASSSS
+1 
-15 AKSSNNPIP
+15 
-24 YTIMHL
+24 MHL

-86 WQAHLHVF
+86 WQAHLHVS
-94 PNMKTTM
+94 PNMKSTM
-101 DEPEKIMDILEKHG
+101 DEPEKIIEILEKHG

-130 RATTL
+130 KASTL
-135 SGDTEQLIQPKVV
+135 SGETEQVIQPKVV
-148 YGIDPDREGAVT
+148 YGIDPAREGEVT
-160 GLKGAMLYGKFNIEE
+160 GIKGAMIYGKFDIEE
-175 GEAIV
+175 GEALV
-180 GDRLASSTGLRIGS
+180 GDRLANAVGLRIGS

-204 TQNVKWDQ
+204 TQNVKWDK
-212 DGQVHIGQPDEVY
+212 DGQVHVGQPDEVY

-261 DWGSA
+261 DWGTA
-266 TSIQGKVPDPMQMD
+266 TSVQGKVPDPMQMD
-280 KLVQELTG
+280 KLMQELNG
-288 LINEPNRLRQFRI
+288 DINEPNRLRRFKI
-301 VTWKERNMMLFNTL
+301 VTWKERNQMLFSTL

-374 VIGVF
+374 AIGVF

-390 VIHYRNAIAAV
+390 VIHYRNAIAAI
-401 LSKIMGHDV
+401 LSKILGHDV
-410 FPAELYH
+410 FPPELYH
-417 LNHLPALWTASD
+417 LNPLPALWTAND

>member
-1 MQTSASSQAASSSS
+1 
-15 AKSSNNPIP
+15 
-24 YTIMHL
+24 MHL

-94 PNMKTTM
+94 PNMKSTM
-101 DEPEKIMDILEKHG
+101 DDPDKIIEILEKHG

-130 RATTL
+130 KASTL
-135 SGDTEQLIQPKVV
+135 SGEEEQVIQPKVV
-148 YGIDPDREGAVT
+148 YGIDPAREGEVT
-160 GLKGAMLYGKFNIEE
+160 GIKGAMIYGKFDIEE
-175 GEAIV
+175 GEALV
-180 GDRLASSTGLRIGS
+180 GDRLANAVGLRIGS

-204 TQNVKWDQ
+204 TQNVKWDK
-212 DGQVHIGQPDEVY
+212 DGQVHVGQPDEVY

-239 FAEFDENVIFVR
+239 FAEFDESVIFVR
-251 RDQAADLFGY
+251 RDQAADLFGF
-261 DWGSA
+261 DWGTA
-266 TSIQGKVPDPMQMD
+266 TSVQGKVPDPMQMD
-280 KLVQELTG
+280 KLVKELNDD
-288 LINEPNRLRQFRI
+288 INEPNRLRRFKI
-301 VTWKERNMMLFNTL
+301 VTWKERNQMLFNTL

-374 VIGVF
+374 AIGVF

-390 VIHYRNAIAAV
+390 VIHYRNAIATI
-401 LSKIMGHDV
+401 LSKILGHDV
-410 FPAELYH
+410 FPPELYH
-417 LNHLPALWTASD
+417 LNHLPALWTGSD

>member
-1 MQTSASSQAASSSS
+1 
-15 AKSSNNPIP
+15 
-24 YTIMHL
+24 MHL

-94 PNMKTTM
+94 PNMKSTM
-101 DEPEKIMDILEKHG
+101 DNPEKIIEILEKHG

-130 RATTL
+130 KASTL
-135 SGDTEQLIQPKVV
+135 SGESEQIIQPKVV
-148 YGIDPDREGAVT
+148 YGIDPAREGEVT
-160 GLKGAMLYGKFNIEE
+160 GIKGAIIYGKFDIEE
-175 GEAIV
+175 GEALV
-180 GDRLASSTGLRIGS
+180 GDRLANAVGLRIGS

-204 TQNVKWDQ
+204 TQNVKWDK
-212 DGQVHIGQPDEVY
+212 DGQVHVGQPDEVY

-239 FAEFDENVIFVR
+239 FAEFDESVIFVR
-251 RDQAADLFGY
+251 RDQAADLFGF
-261 DWGSA
+261 DWGTA
-266 TSIQGKVPDPMQMD
+266 TSVQGKVPDPMQMD
-280 KLVQELTG
+280 KLVKELNDD
-288 LINEPNRLRQFRI
+288 INEPNRLRRFKI
-301 VTWKERNMMLFNTL
+301 VTWKERNQMLFSTL

-374 VIGVF
+374 AIGVF

-390 VIHYRNAIAAV
+390 VIHYRNAIAAI

-410 FPAELYH
+410 FPPELYH

>member
-1 MQTSASSQAASSSS
+1 
-15 AKSSNNPIP
+15 
-24 YTIMHL
+24 MHL

-94 PNMKTTM
+94 PNMKSIM
-101 DEPEKIMDILEKHG
+101 DEPEKIIEILEKHG

-130 RATTL
+130 KANTL
-135 SGDTEQLIQPKVV
+135 SGETEQVIQPKVV
-148 YGIDPDREGAVT
+148 YGIDPAREGEVT
-160 GLKGAMLYGKFNIEE
+160 GIKGAMIYGKFDIEE
-175 GEAIV
+175 GEALV
-180 GDRLASSTGLRIGS
+180 GDRLANAVGLRIGS

-204 TQNVKWDQ
+204 TQNVKWDK
-212 DGQVHIGQPDEVY
+212 DGQVHVGQPDEVY

-261 DWGSA
+261 DWGTA
-266 TSIQGKVPDPMQMD
+266 TSVQGKVPDPMQMD
-280 KLVQELTG
+280 KLMQELNG
-288 LINEPNRLRQFRI
+288 DINEPNRLRRFKI
-301 VTWKERNMMLFNTL
+301 VTWKERNQMLFSTL

-390 VIHYRNAIAAV
+390 VIHYRNAIAAI
-401 LSKIMGHDV
+401 LSKILGHDV
-410 FPAELYH
+410 FPPELYH
-417 LNHLPALWTASD
+417 LNHLPALWTAND